1 RLISDS
7 VVEAQP
13 ADRGLPRG
21 RWVVRET
28 ESGSGEPSNTAGK
41 AVQPLA
47 IAERPAAFVTHG
59 TVPKFNGEV
68 PRERQHS
75 EVAWVLHRAPGLE
88 AAVCH
93 PVEFLPDPAEER
105 GLRLPHD
112 EDIAK
117 LDARSP
123 CHRGLL
129 RSPRRAHVGRGEVPS
144 RRRAAGLGT
153 GSPSRLLLRAPRVK
167 LTPMTVGRWRPCDGG
182 CSR

>member
-1 RLISDS
+1 

-88 AAVCH
+88 AAVCTQWN
-93 PVEFLPDPAEER
+93 F
-105 GLRLPHD
+105 
-112 EDIAK
+112 
-117 LDARSP
+117 SP
-123 CHRGLL
+123 IRQ
-129 RSPRRAHVGRGEVPS
+129 RRAVSVS
-144 RRRAAGLGT
+144 CTTKTSLD
-153 GSPSRLLLRAPRVK
+153 S
-167 LTPMTVGRWRPCDGG
+167 TVGPCAIAPSFGV
-182 CSR
+182 RAE